1 MLRQVLWEACCWW
14 DFPDG
19 CLNWHCLD
27 WFKGYLTCCQSTRWM
42 VEEWFEGF
50 LCLQRQLNAITID
63 LIINKEGFTMTE
75 LIQRVLPA
83 VQKPARYTG
92 GEYNEIK
99 KDLSD
104 VRVRVAFCFP
114 DTYEIGMSNVGM
126 RILYGVMNEMDGVWC
141 ERVFAPW
148 GDMEA
153 EMRKHNLPLWALESQ
168 DPIRDFDMIAFTIG
182 YEMAYSNVLN
192 MLNLAG
198 IPLHAKDRH
207 DLKGIVFAGGVCTF
221 NPEPLADFFDFFS
234 LGEGEEST
242 VEIVALYD
250 RAKAEGWTKDQF
262 LGEVAKIP
270 GVYVPS
276 FYQHEYNPDGTLSRI
291 VPLIGAPEKVTKRV
305 EDLDHAYWPTKM
317 IVPSTEIVH
326 DRANLEVFRGCI
338 RGCRFCQAGFSC
350 RPVRKKSPEVLY
362 RQAVET
368 MEDSGH
374 NEITLSSLSTS
385 DYRGLKELTDELIPY
400 CESHKINLSVPSL
413 RADNFSRELME
424 KLQTVRKSGLTFA
437 PEAGTQ
443 RLRDVINKNLTEDE
457 ILNTC
462 AQAFEGGWNNV
473 KLYFMLGLPTETDED
488 VLGIAELV
496 YKVIQKWKENA
507 TNKKRGLR
515 VHVATAYFVPKPHTP
530 FQWEK
535 QITPEE
541 YLRRCRL
548 LKGHFYSKAITYD
561 YHAPDLSRLEA
572 VFARGDRRLGPVI
585 EEAVKNGARLDG
597 WDEYFNY
604 SYWFDAMNACGID
617 ADFYTTR
624 GFGDDEILPWDTV
637 DVGVTKRFLQLEKK
651 RAYEGRITPD
661 CREGCAGC
669 GANCLLKEVACDA

>member
-1 MLRQVLWEACCWW
+1 MTNL
-14 DFPDG
+14 
-19 CLNWHCLD
+19 
-27 WFKGYLTCCQSTRWM
+27 
-42 VEEWFEGF
+42 
-50 LCLQRQLNAITID
+50 LQRI
-63 LIINKEGFTMTE
+63 
-75 LIQRVLPA
+75 LPT

-92 GEYNEIK
+92 GEWGEIK
-99 KDLSD
+99 KNLED

-114 DTYEIGMSNVGM
+114 DTYEIGMSNLGM
-126 RILYGVMNEMDGVWC
+126 RILYGAMNEMDGVWC

-148 GDMEA
+148 GDMEDA
-153 EMRKHNLPLWALESQ
+153 MREHNLPLWALESQ
-168 DPIRDFDMIAFTIG
+168 NAVKDFDMIAFTIG
-182 YEMAYSNVLN
+182 YEMAYSNILN

-198 IPLHAKDRH
+198 VPLHAKDRQG
-207 DLKGIVFAGGVCTF
+207 LKNMVFAGGVCAF
-221 NPEPLADFFDFFS
+221 NPEPLAEFIDFFS
-234 LGEGEEST
+234 LGEGEEIT

-250 RAKAEGWTKDQF
+250 KAKAEEWSKERF
-262 LGEVAKIP
+262 LREVAKIP

-276 FYQHEYNPDGTLSRI
+276 LYRHEYNADGTLSAI
-291 VPLIGAPEKVTKRV
+291 VPLDGAPETVTTRIV
-305 EDLDHAYWPTKM
+305 EDLDNAYWPTKM

-362 RQAVET
+362 KQAMET
-368 MEDSGH
+368 MEYSGH

-400 CESHKINLSVPSL
+400 CAENRINLSVPSL

-462 AQAFEGGWNNV
+462 ANAFSGGWNNV

-496 YKVIQKWKENA
+496 YKVIKTWQANA
-507 TNKKRGLR
+507 VNKKRGLR

-548 LKGHFYSKAITYD
+548 LKSHFYSKSITYD
-561 YHAPDLSRLEA
+561 YHGPDLSRLEA

-585 EEAVKNGARLDG
+585 EEAVKNGAKLDG

-604 SYWFDAMNACGID
+604 SKWFDALNECGID

-624 GFGDDEILPWDTV
+624 GYGEDEVLPWDTI
-637 DVGVTKRFLQLEKK
+637 DVGVKKKFLLKERH
-651 RAYEGRITPD
+651 RAYEATVTPD
-661 CREGCAGC
+661 CRHGCAGC
-669 GANCLLKEVACDA
+669 GANCLLKEVECDA

>member
-1 MLRQVLWEACCWW
+1 
-14 DFPDG
+14 
-19 CLNWHCLD
+19 
-27 WFKGYLTCCQSTRWM
+27 
-42 VEEWFEGF
+42 
-50 LCLQRQLNAITID
+50 
-63 LIINKEGFTMTE
+63 MTE
-75 LIQRVLPA
+75 LKQRILPT

-92 GEYNEIK
+92 GEWGEIQ
-99 KDLSD
+99 KDLRD

-126 RILYGVMNEMDGVWC
+126 RILYGVMNQMDGVWC

-148 GDMEA
+148 GDMEEA
-153 EMRKHNLPLWALESQ
+153 MRQHHLPLWALESQ
-168 DPIRDFDMIAFTIG
+168 SPVSDFDMIAFTIG
-182 YEMAYSNVLN
+182 YEMSYSNILN
-192 MLNLAG
+192 MLALSG
-198 IPLHAKDRH
+198 VPLHARDR
-207 DLKGIVFAGGVCTF
+207 KGLHNMVFAGGVCAF
-221 NPEPLADFFDFFS
+221 NPEPLADFIDFFS
-234 LGEGEEST
+234 LGEGEDST
-242 VEIVALYD
+242 VEIVSLYD
-250 RAKAEGWTKDQF
+250 RAKAENWDKERF
-262 LGEVAKIP
+262 LLEVSKIP

-276 FYQHEYNPDGTLSRI
+276 FYEHRYNPDGTLAAV
-291 VPLIGAPEKVTKRV
+291 VPLHGAPETVTKRIV
-305 EDLDHAYWPTKM
+305 EDLDHAFFPTKM

-368 MEDSGH
+368 LENSGC
-374 NEITLSSLSTS
+374 NEITISSLSTS
-385 DYRGLKELTDELIPY
+385 DYRGLKELTDAMIPY
-400 CESHKINLSVPSL
+400 CAQNKVNLSVPSL

-443 RLRDVINKNLTEDE
+443 RLRDVINKNLTEEE

-462 AQAFEGGWNNV
+462 TQAFAGGWNNV

-496 YKVIQKWKENA
+496 YKVIQAWKANA
-507 TNKKRGLR
+507 ANKKRGLR

-535 QITPEE
+535 QITPQE
-541 YLRRCRL
+541 YLRRCKL
-548 LKGHFYSKAITYD
+548 LKSHFYSKSIEYD
-561 YHAPDLSRLEA
+561 YHSPDLSRLEA

-585 EEAVKNGARLDG
+585 ETAVKNGARLDG

-604 SYWFDAMNACGID
+604 AKWFEAFRECGVD

-624 GFGDDEILPWDTV
+624 GYGEDEILPWDTI
-637 DVGVTKRFLQLEKK
+637 DVGVTKKFLKRERS
-651 RAYEGRITPD
+651 RAYAGTVTPD
-661 CREGCAGC
+661 CRHGCAGC
-669 GANCLLKEVACDA
+669 GANTLLKEVSCDA

>member
-1 MLRQVLWEACCWW
+1 MTDLKQRI
-14 DFPDG
+14 
-19 CLNWHCLD
+19 
-27 WFKGYLTCCQSTRWM
+27 LT
-42 VEEWFEGF
+42 
-50 LCLQRQLNAITID
+50 
-63 LIINKEGFTMTE
+63 
-75 LIQRVLPA
+75 A

-92 GEYNEIK
+92 GEWGEIRK
-99 KDLSD
+99 NLAD

-126 RILYGVMNEMDGVWC
+126 RILYGVMNRMEGVWC

-148 GDMEA
+148 GDMEQA
-153 EMRKHNLPLWALESQ
+153 MGENSLPLWALESQ
-168 DPIRDFDMIAFTIG
+168 EPVKNFDMIAFTIG
-182 YEMAYSNVLN
+182 YEMAYSNILN
-192 MLNLAG
+192 MLRLAG
-198 IPLHAKDRH
+198 IPLHAAERKE
-207 DLKGIVFAGGVCTF
+207 LKNIVFAGGVCAF
-221 NPEPLADFFDFFS
+221 NPEPLADFVDFFS
-234 LGEGEEST
+234 LGEGEDST
-242 VEIVALYD
+242 VEIVSLYD
-250 RAKAEGWTKDQF
+250 KAKAEGWSKEQF
-262 LGEVAKIP
+262 LLAVSKIP

-276 FYQHEYNPDGTLSRI
+276 FYRHEYNADGTLRAVI
-291 VPLIGAPEKVTKRV
+291 PLNGAPEIVTKRIV
-305 EDLDHAYWPTKM
+305 EDLDHAFFPTEM

-326 DRANLEVFRGCI
+326 DRGNLEAFRGCI

-362 RQAVET
+362 RQAIELL
-368 MEDSGH
+368 EKSGN
-374 NEITLSSLSTS
+374 NEITVSSLSTS

-400 CESHKINLSVPSL
+400 CQANKVNLSVPSL

-462 AQAFEGGWNNV
+462 AQAFSGGWNNV

-496 YKVIQKWKENA
+496 YKVIQAWKENA
-507 TNKKRGLR
+507 VNKKRGLR

-535 QITPEE
+535 QITPQE
-541 YLRRCRL
+541 YLRRCKL
-548 LKGHFYSKAITYD
+548 LKSHFYSKSIVYD
-561 YHAPDLSRLEA
+561 YHSPDLSRLEA

-585 EEAVKNGARLDG
+585 EAAVENGARLDG
-597 WDEYFNY
+597 WDEYFDY
-604 SYWFDAMNACGID
+604 GKWLDAFEKCGVD
-617 ADFYTTR
+617 VDYYTTR
-624 GFGDDEILPWDTV
+624 GFGEEELLPWDAI
-637 DVGVTKRFLQLEKK
+637 DVGVSKKFLLRERK
-651 RAYEGRITPD
+651 RAYENLVTPD
-661 CREGCAGC
+661 CRHGCAGC

>member
-1 MLRQVLWEACCWW
+1 M
-14 DFPDG
+14 
-19 CLNWHCLD
+19 
-27 WFKGYLTCCQSTRWM
+27 T
-42 VEEWFEGF
+42 
-50 LCLQRQLNAITID
+50 QL
-63 LIINKEGFTMTE
+63 L
-75 LIQRVLPA
+75 QRVLPT

-92 GEYNEIK
+92 GEFNEIQK
-99 KDLSD
+99 NKDD

-114 DTYEIGMSNVGM
+114 DTYEIGMSNLGM
-126 RILYGVMNEMDGVWC
+126 RILYGVMNQMDGVWC

-148 GDMEA
+148 GDMEDA
-153 EMRKHNLPLWALESQ
+153 MRTHNLPLWALESQ
-168 DPIRDFDMIAFTIG
+168 DPVKDFDMIAFTIG
-182 YEMAYSNVLN
+182 YEMAYSNILN

-198 IPLHAKDRH
+198 VPLHSRDRKG
-207 DLKGIVFAGGVCTF
+207 LKNIVFAGGVCAF
-221 NPEPLADFFDFFS
+221 NPEPLADFIDFFS
-234 LGEGEEST
+234 LGEGEEIT

-250 RAKAEGWTKDQF
+250 RAKAEGWEKDTF
-262 LGEVAKIP
+262 LREVSKVP

-276 FYQHEYNPDGTLSRI
+276 FYRHEYNEDGTLRAI
-291 VPLIGAPEKVTKRV
+291 VPMEGAPETVTKRII
-305 EDLDHAYWPTKM
+305 EDLDNAYWPTKM

-385 DYRGLKELTDELIPY
+385 DYRGLKELTDQMIPY
-400 CESHKINLSVPSL
+400 CAERKINLSVPSL

-424 KLQTVRKSGLTFA
+424 KLQTVRKTGLTFA

-443 RLRDVINKNLTEDE
+443 RLRDVINKNLTEEE
-457 ILNTC
+457 ILGTC
-462 AQAFEGGWNNV
+462 ANAFSGGWNSV

-496 YKVIQKWKENA
+496 HKVIKTWQEHA
-507 TNKKRGLR
+507 VNKKRGLR

-548 LKGHFYSKAITYD
+548 LKSHFYSKSITYD
-561 YHAPDLSRLEA
+561 YHGPDLSRLEA

-585 EEAVKNGARLDG
+585 EEAVKNGAKLDG

-604 SYWFDAMNACGID
+604 SKWFDALNACGID
-617 ADFYTTR
+617 PDFYTTR
-624 GFGDDEILPWDTV
+624 GYGEDEVLPWDTI
-637 DVGVTKRFLQLEKK
+637 DVGVSKRFLKLERK
-651 RAYEGRITPD
+651 RAYEASVTPD
-661 CREGCAGC
+661 CRHGCAGC
-669 GANCLLKEVACDA
+669 GANCLLKEVTCDA